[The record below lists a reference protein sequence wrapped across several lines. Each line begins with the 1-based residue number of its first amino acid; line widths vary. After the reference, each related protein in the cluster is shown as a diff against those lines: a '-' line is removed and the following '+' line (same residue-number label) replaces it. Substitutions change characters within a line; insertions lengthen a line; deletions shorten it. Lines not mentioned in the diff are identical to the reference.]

1 MLFPYSPPNL
11 ITLFIFFLLSQI
23 TYLPTSSL
31 VPMNRIIDIRG
42 RTILDSRGNPTVEA
56 EVHTSTCIGRAAVPS
71 GKSTGKY
78 EAVELRDGQHAF
90 HGLGVE
96 TAVKNIHTKISP
108 VLKGM
113 IVTDQKSIDD
123 AMNEIDGTPNKSILG
138 ANAILAVSMAVA
150 RTASYTLKTPLY
162 QYLGT
167 NSFLL
172 PTPAMN
178 VINGG
183 KHAGNDLE
191 IQEYL
196 IMPTGGKTF
205 SQAIKIC
212 QEVYHAL
219 KSSITS
225 RYGKQGTNVG
235 DEGGFAPPLI
245 HVRDPLNLIE
255 EAIEECGYR
264 KKVKFALDA
273 AASEFCHDGKYH
285 LDKPYTSD
293 ELVDFY
299 KGLVRDYPLVSIED
313 PFDQDDWRG
322 FALLTGELTKK
333 VQILGDDIF
342 VTNIERLK
350 KGIKEGAC
358 NALLLKPNQIGTVS
372 ETIEAAKFSFK
383 HNYGVMVSHRSG
395 ETCDDFI
402 ADLVVALNAGQ
413 IKSGA
418 PCRGERTAKYN
429 RLLRIEEHLG
439 RKCRYA
445 GKNFHHIHMKKRL

>member
-1 MLFPYSPPNL
+1 M
-11 ITLFIFFLLSQI
+11 
-23 TYLPTSSL
+23 
-31 VPMNRIIDIRG
+31 PMNEIVSIRAHS
-42 RTILDSRGNPTVEA
+42 ILDSRGNPTVEA
-56 EVHTSTCIGRAAVPS
+56 EVHTATCVGCAAVPS

-90 HGLGVE
+90 HGFGVD
-96 TAVKNIHTKISP
+96 TAVKNIHKKIFP
-108 VLKGM
+108 ALKGM
-113 IVTDQKSIDD
+113 TVTDQKGIDGT
-123 AMNEIDGTPNKSILG
+123 MNKIDGTPNKSILG

-150 RTASYTLKTPLY
+150 RAASCTLGIPLY
-162 QYLGT
+162 TYLGT

-196 IMPTGGKTF
+196 IMPTGAKTF
-205 SQAIKIC
+205 SQAIQIC
-212 QEVYHAL
+212 QEVYHSL
-219 KSSITS
+219 KSSVTS

-255 EAIEECGYR
+255 EAIDECGYK
-264 KKVKFALDA
+264 KKVKFAIDA
-273 AASEFCHDGKYH
+273 AASEFCHDGTYH

-299 KGLVRDYPLVSIED
+299 KDLVRDYPLVSLED
-313 PFDQDDWRG
+313 PFDQDDWKG
-322 FALLTGELTKK
+322 FSLLTKELTKK
-333 VQILGDDIF
+333 VQILGDDLF

-350 KGIKEGAC
+350 MGIKEGAC

-372 ETIEAAKFSFK
+372 ETLEVAKFSFK
-383 HNYGVMVSHRSG
+383 KNYGVMVSHRSG

-429 RLLRIEEHLG
+429 RLLRIEENLG
-439 RKCRYA
+439 RKSRYA
-445 GKNFHHIHMKKRL
+445 GKHFHHIRMKKRH